1 MDGDHYKVLGL
12 RRDAS
17 KEEIKQAFWKLA
29 MQFHP
34 DKHSHSPNSV
44 KDDATRQF
52 KRLSEAYDVLSDDRK
67 RADYNLRSASATHG
81 GYGYYNRG
89 NSYGRYNGAS
99 RGGSAGGYRHHNDG
113 NSYGHFS
120 GARRGGSA
128 GGYGASSAS
137 DWGAWMNKFKGSL
150 RFPTRHTVV
159 INVAIASGLVSGA
172 VIFDMS
178 RETLWK
184 MHNSG
189 KSFEETMESIEKAK
203 TQRGR
208 KL

>member
-159 INVAIASGLVSGA
+159 INVAIARNHLKKPWSPLRRPKH
-172 VIFDMS
+172 
-178 RETLWK
+178 REV
-184 MHNSG
+184 
-189 KSFEETMESIEKAK
+189 ESC
-203 TQRGR
+203 R
-208 KL
+208 KPCLHQTDSCCKFLIDHSS